1 MILDKTYILKQI
13 RDLIIQLLDI
23 DIRPKKRNIPEAH
36 TFF

>member
-1 MILDKTYILKQI
+1 MILNKTYILKQI

-23 DIRPKKRNIPEAH
+23 DIRPMKPNIPEAH